1 MVGPGGLLGHRH
13 SLLDAE
19 GFCEV
24 CTGFGCCTGGACATK
39 NPSCHK
45 ASEGSAP
52 GVFARSSG
60 SDRTS
65 PASADALSKYEN
77 SGAHG
82 TDPPPGTYHVSS
94 GWDGSLIM

>member
-1 MVGPGGLLGHRH
+1 MACSVIGILFSMLRV
-13 SLLDAE
+13 
-19 GFCEV
+19 FCEV
-24 CTGFGCCTGGACATK
+24 SGGVWLLLSGAGATK

-52 GVFARSSG
+52 GVGRGESG
-60 SDRTS
+60 VGPDVTC
-65 PASADALSKYEN
+65 SADALSKYEN

-82 TDPPPGTYHVSS
+82 TDLPPGTPPLSS

>member
-1 MVGPGGLLGHRH
+1 MY
-13 SLLDAE
+13 D
-19 GFCEV
+19 
-24 CTGFGCCTGGACATK
+24 CCTAGACATK

-52 GVFARSSG
+52 GGVAGSSG
-60 SDRTS
+60 SVRRS

-82 TDPPPGTYHVSS
+82 TDPLPGTHHVSS

>member
-1 MVGPGGLLGHRH
+1 MGPGGLLGHRH

-24 CTGFGCCTGGACATK
+24 CAGFCCCTTGSCATK
-39 NPSCHK
+39 NPSCRE

-52 GVFARSSG
+52 GAVAGSSG
-60 SDRTS
+60 SVRRS

-82 TDPPPGTYHVSS
+82 IDPPPGTHPLSS